1 MQFLRTA
8 LVSAL
13 VGVSMASF
21 AAVSNTP
28 AADPDAR
35 EARMQEALQHY
46 YAKQETMNQG
56 GTGHAKAMHHAKHRH
71 HHAMKHGDTKPQDD
85 SSATTSKDKD
95 KDKTQ

>member
-13 VGVSMASF
+13 LGVSMASF

-28 AADPDAR
+28 ASDPDAR

-56 GTGHAKAMHHAKHRH
+56 STTPAKSMHHAKHHRH
-71 HHAMKHGDTKPQDD
+71 AAKHSGTKAPDATKAPDDT
-85 SSATTSKDKD
+85 TKD

>member
-13 VGVSMASF
+13 LGVSMSSF
-21 AAVSNTP
+21 AAVSDTA

-46 YAKQETMNQG
+46 YAKQEAMNQG
-56 GTGHAKAMHHAKHRH
+56 TTTPKSMHHAKHHR
-71 HHAMKHGDTKPQDD
+71 HAMKHTTKKAQDE
-85 SSATTSKDKD
+85 SATTKD